1 MYGQILV
8 TGPGYKFHSPG
19 EHFFSSYVLKDGK
32 SGTANLLGTFLKT
45 VCCERA
51 KMLLQENHLSSYFFR
66 TANNFPPF
74 TIPFFTDSLPIIN
87 FTPTTKNITCNEA
100 YYVIHRYK
108 REIRL
113 KLGNF
118 VSALKNFKIEV
129 CAITNQ
135 SSVHL
140 SQRMFF
146 VEK

>member
-1 MYGQILV
+1 
-8 TGPGYKFHSPG
+8 
-19 EHFFSSYVLKDGK
+19 
-32 SGTANLLGTFLKT
+32 
-45 VCCERA
+45 
-51 KMLLQENHLSSYFFR
+51 
-66 TANNFPPF
+66 
-74 TIPFFTDSLPIIN
+74 
-87 FTPTTKNITCNEA
+87 
-100 YYVIHRYK
+100 VIHRYK

-146 VEK
+146 VEKWKLTLLNFSFIQSLLIKMLVITKCYFVSVLFTPILKSLFA